1 MKPDKFYQLV
11 KRWPHWSR
19 ENHRKRKERWRILR
33 RMDKY
38 IGICEEELAT
48 QNHPLDV
55 VSISP

>member
-1 MKPDKFYQLV
+1 MEIVIYIIGGAGWLLALWSIIDAWGKF
-11 KRWPHWSR
+11 HAC
-19 ENHRKRKERWRILR
+19 
-33 RMDKY
+33 MDKY